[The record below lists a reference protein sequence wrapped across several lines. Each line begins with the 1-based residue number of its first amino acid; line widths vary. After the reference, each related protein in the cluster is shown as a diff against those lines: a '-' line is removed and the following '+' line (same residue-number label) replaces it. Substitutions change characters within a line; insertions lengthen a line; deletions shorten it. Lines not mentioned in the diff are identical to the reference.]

1 MSALALPK
9 ACYRTFWN
17 LSIRKRV
24 WSQTVWSQTSVTQ
37 VLHMSKAWPSMSQTL
52 YALTDIC
59 KVLEGVPSEFEALDA
74 SLQKELETNNGK
86 IGKI

>member
-1 MSALALPK
+1 
-9 ACYRTFWN
+9 
-17 LSIRKRV
+17 
-24 WSQTVWSQTSVTQ
+24 
-37 VLHMSKAWPSMSQTL
+37 MSQTL